1 VVNFSLNA
9 GGGRPAICIFLT
21 GCDKPVKCFGCHNP
35 TLWTHQPYCP
45 HTIDSLIKSVKQLA
59 LLTRNVAIMGGE
71 PLADYNLPITIELA
85 KRLRKDGFKLFL
97 YSWRS
102 PKEVLRNE
110 LFKSIPY
117 VFDYGI
123 LGTYEQDLKQDGFL
137 ASSNQEF
144 IQF

>member
-1 VVNFSLNA
+1 MVNFSLNA
-9 GGGRPAICIFLT
+9 GGGRPAICVFLT

-35 TLWTHQPYCP
+35 TLWTHQPVCP
-45 HTIDSLIKSVKQLA
+45 HTVDSLIKSVRTLE

-71 PLADYNLPITIELA
+71 PLAPYNLPITIEIA
-85 KRLRKDGFKLFL
+85 KRLKADGFILFL

-102 PKEVLRNE
+102 SKEVLR
-110 LFKSIPY
+110 LSSIHSL
-117 VFDYGI
+117 FDYGI
-123 LGTYEQDLKQDGFL
+123 LGSYEQDLKQDGFL